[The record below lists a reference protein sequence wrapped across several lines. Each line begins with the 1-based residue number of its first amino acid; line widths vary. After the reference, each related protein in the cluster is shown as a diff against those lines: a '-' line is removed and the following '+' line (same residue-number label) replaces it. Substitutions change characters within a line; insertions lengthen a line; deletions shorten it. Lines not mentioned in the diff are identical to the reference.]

1 MTLHALLTDGL
12 VQYHKPVCERHI
24 ANGIIM
30 DCITGYNPR
39 ILYTYRTRHI
49 LEGVVRCMKYCHSN
63 RSVLIQGQ
71 SDRSDAFDRAF

>member
-1 MTLHALLTDGL
+1 MDQHVLLTDGL
-12 VQYHKPVCERHI
+12 VQNHKPIYERHI

-30 DCITGYNPR
+30 DCITEHNPR

-49 LEGVVRCMKYCHSN
+49 LEGFVRYMKYCRSN

-71 SDRSDAFDRAF
+71 SDGGYAFDRTF